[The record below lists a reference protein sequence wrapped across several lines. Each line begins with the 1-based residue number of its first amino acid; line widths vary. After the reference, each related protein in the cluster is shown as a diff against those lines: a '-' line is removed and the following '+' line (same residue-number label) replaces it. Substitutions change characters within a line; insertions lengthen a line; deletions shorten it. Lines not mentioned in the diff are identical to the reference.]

1 MQVTLNESELKICE
15 WLGKSR
21 YQNNRVASISDK
33 KIGPQSVEETDLEGI
48 CGEFA
53 FCKAMNLYPD
63 MSINTRSGGYDIL
76 MNGLRVDVKTTKYKN
91 GKLLA
96 AKSKKISDSDL
107 YVLVIGERPNYTI
120 AGWCKSEHLIKNSNL
135 VDLGYGLTYCLF
147 KEKLSSIDAITKNI

>member
-21 YQNNRVASISDK
+21 YQNNRVASVSDK

-96 AKSKKISDSDL
+96 AKTKKISDSDL
-107 YVLVIGERPNYTI
+107 YVLVIGERPSYTVV
-120 AGWCKSEHLIKNSNL
+120 GWCKSEDLIKNSNL

-147 KEKLSSIDAITKNI
+147 KEKLTSIATLL